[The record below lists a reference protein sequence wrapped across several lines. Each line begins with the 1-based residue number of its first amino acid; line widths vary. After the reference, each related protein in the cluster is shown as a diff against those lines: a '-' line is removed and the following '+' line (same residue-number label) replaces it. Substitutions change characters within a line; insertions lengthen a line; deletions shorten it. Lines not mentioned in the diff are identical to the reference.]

1 MKNEKLKTSESQ
13 NSLKGKSTF
22 ENSKISDRIKS
33 SKNSVKPKKNQKP
46 TKTKKIVVIQRTSR
60 LEKKK
65 TKEKSEIQKT
75 KDEKF
80 KKVINKTKIAK
91 TVFRTK
97 KPNKLL
103 TKTNDKSEK
112 TPSLPIKKNII
123 DKSLLT
129 MSSLPRIK
137 EKDNFNS
144 KIKNKN
150 NKTNNNITTY
160 KEPFLTIQHTNK
172 AKKNYNLKQSKKIP
186 KKTEEEKYN
195 SSEELDNISMEIA
208 PKIITDNMYKKDTK
222 PFNKNNN
229 IKISVRN
236 KIISLSKNKNKKNF
250 FNEINNNIKLNK
262 TVQTNYRNNK
272 LNSSC
277 YNRYNDSKLKKK
289 LSLNCST
296 DKNNSVYSRKK
307 TRNKNN
313 NEYLKTETNRNT
325 KNNKENNDNK
335 ISKIPKGGLNNC
347 NYLKYTVSALNK
359 IVKKKKELN
368 TTHNISMRSRL
379 VGDKKT
385 KSIKRKEK
393 SNKLKSILILRN
405 TISRYKLYKKN
416 DLIFDDKPIKQYP
429 NSPTLTRYSTLRNSK
444 KNCLNSIDNYTMI
457 KSLGKGSYGEVKLA
471 IDKITRKK
479 YAIKIYPKKIMDDPK
494 KRRNIENEIKILNQL
509 DNINIMKLYEVI
521 KTPAFQY
528 LIMEYIEGISLLK
541 IIKKESKHYLEE
553 KRALKIFHQ
562 VLKAIEYC
570 QKKDICHRDIK
581 LENILTIKNDVIKLI
596 DFGFAVKTNKETYQT
611 LLCGS
616 PSYMAPEIVKK
627 EKYIAQY
634 SDIWSL
640 GVLLYSML
648 FGCFP
653 FKGNSQKELFEN
665 IKKCEVDFPK
675 DIIVNEKIYILLKKI
690 FVNTPTQRPSL
701 SEILNDVSNIM
712 G

>member
-1 MKNEKLKTSESQ
+1 MKNEKLKTNESQ

-33 SKNSVKPKKNQKP
+33 SKNSLKSKENQKP
-46 TKTKKIVVIQRTSR
+46 PKTKKIVIIRKSTR
-60 LEKKK
+60 LEKDK

-80 KKVINKTKIAK
+80 KKEINKAKISK
-91 TVFRTK
+91 TIFRTK
-97 KPNKLL
+97 KSNRLSI
-103 TKTNDKSEK
+103 KTNDKSGK
-112 TPSLPIKKNII
+112 TPSLPIKKNKI

-129 MSSLPRIK
+129 MSSLPRIN
-137 EKDNFNS
+137 EKDNFNT

-150 NKTNNNITTY
+150 NRTNNNITIY
-160 KEPFLTIQHTNK
+160 KEPFLTLQHTNK
-172 AKKNYNLKQSKKIP
+172 IKKNFYINQNKWVS

-195 SSEELDNISMEIA
+195 SSEELDNISMDIS
-208 PKIITDNMYKKDTK
+208 PKIITDNMYKKESQ
-222 PFNKNNN
+222 PLNKNNN
-229 IKISVRN
+229 IKKSVRN
-236 KIISLSKNKNKKNF
+236 RIISLSKNKNKKNF
-250 FNEINNNIKLNK
+250 FIDINNNIKLNQ
-262 TVQTNYRNNK
+262 TVQSNYRYKK

-277 YNRYNDSKLKKK
+277 NNKYNDTTFKK
-289 LSLNCST
+289 SLNYSI
-296 DKNNSVYSRKK
+296 DKNSSVYSRKK

-313 NEYLKTETNRNT
+313 TSYLKTEINKET
-325 KNNKENNDNK
+325 KNNRENNENK
-335 ISKIPKGGLNNC
+335 ISKIPKGGFNNC
-347 NYLKYTVSALNK
+347 NYLKYTVSSLNK

-368 TTHNISMRSRL
+368 NTHNNSMSSRPI
-379 VGDKKT
+379 GDKKT
-385 KSIKRKEK
+385 KNIKRKEK
-393 SNKLKSILILRN
+393 TNKLKSILILRN
-405 TISRYKLYKKN
+405 TISRYKLYKKDN
-416 DLIFDDKPIKQYP
+416 LIFDDKPIRQYP

-444 KNCLNSIDNYTMI
+444 NNCFNSIDNYTMI

-471 IDKITRKK
+471 VDKITRKK
-479 YAIKIYPKKIMDDPK
+479 FAIKIYPKKIMDDPK
-494 KRRNIENEIKILNQL
+494 KKRNIENEIKILKQL

-528 LIMEYIEGISLLK
+528 LILEYIEGISLLK

-562 VLKAIEYC
+562 VVKAIEYC

-648 FGCFP
+648 FGRFP
-653 FKGNSQKELFEN
+653 FKGKSQKELFEN

-675 DIIVNEKIYILLKKI
+675 DILVNEKIYILLKKI

-701 SEILNDVSNIM
+701 SEILNEITM
-712 G
+712 IIG